1 MEEVR
6 GLVKALTKADQPEQI
21 ADVLRALAK
30 APVTVPILH
39 ELKCGAVVSK
49 LRKHENDQ
57 VSTEAKLLIK
67 QWKGSGRRCWCASN
81 KGTSTTPPKTHSFAV
96 DDLGDPTR
104 QAATEEAPSNP
115 RGGRVR
121 TPTRIR
127 PRKLLN

>member
-1 MEEVR
+1 M
-6 GLVKALTKADQPEQI
+6 KALTKAEAPEAI

-49 LRKHENDQ
+49 LRKHENES

-67 QWKGSGRRCWCASN
+67 QWKGLAAAAGVPQ
-81 KGTSTTPPKTHSFAV
+81 TSKAPAPPAKKTHSFAV

-104 QAATEEAPSNP
+104 QAAERSS
-115 RGGRVR
+115 RR
-121 TPTRIR
+121 
-127 PRKLLN
+127 L

>member
-6 GLVKALTKADQPEQI
+6 GLVKALTKAEAPEAI

-49 LRKHENDQ
+49 LRKHENES

-67 QWKGSGRRCWCASN
+67 QWKGLAAAAGVPQTNVFW
-81 KGTSTTPPKTHSFAV
+81 GLVLVPSF
-96 DDLGDPTR
+96 
-104 QAATEEAPSNP
+104 EAHRPRP
-115 RGGRVR
+115 RGPS
-121 TPTRIR
+121 TA
-127 PRKLLN
+127 